1 MQDPK
6 TGPSSFDAPMGHTLS
21 PVDATLPRST
31 AAQLQTPWFLH
42 PHDGKAMQ
50 LLHSLGNGLLKN
62 DLGAHSAERPQIPG
76 QEQWRRLRWPNR
88 PRGQA
93 VINWRVTHSRD
104 AAMSSCTS
112 WPTARLNQ
120 AGADCSFASA

>member
-6 TGPSSFDAPMGHTLS
+6 THPSSFDAPMGHTLS
-21 PVDATLPRST
+21 SVDATLPRPT

-50 LLHSLGNGLLKN
+50 ILQSLGNGPLKN

-76 QEQWRRLRWPNR
+76 QEQWRRLRWP
-88 PRGQA
+88 
-93 VINWRVTHSRD
+93 
-104 AAMSSCTS
+104 
-112 WPTARLNQ
+112 
-120 AGADCSFASA
+120 

>member
-1 MQDPK
+1 MQDTK
-6 TGPSSFDAPMGHTLS
+6 TRPTSFDTPMGHTLS

-50 LLHSLGNGLLKN
+50 LLHSLSNGPLKN
-62 DLGAHSAERPQIPG
+62 DLGAHSAERPQLPARAG
-76 QEQWRRLRWPNR
+76 GALCN
-88 PRGQA
+88 
-93 VINWRVTHSRD
+93 

-120 AGADCSFASA
+120 ADADWSIASA

>member
-6 TGPSSFDAPMGHTLS
+6 TRPTSLDAPMGHTLS

-31 AAQLQTPWFLH
+31 AAQLQTPSVLD
-42 PHDGKAMQ
+42 PHDGKPMQ
-50 LLHSLGNGLLKN
+50 LLHRVGYGLLKN
-62 DLGAHSAERPQIPG
+62 HLGAHSTEQPQLPARAG
-76 QEQWRRLRWPNR
+76 GALCN
-88 PRGQA
+88 
-93 VINWRVTHSRD
+93 

-120 AGADCSFASA
+120 AGADWSIATT